1 MSGRLLPRHDQLACF
16 IGIRPEMAPGYSFCG
31 HLEANQP
38 SKLAENLKMVL
49 LGKVRE
55 GCSALLHFDAI
66 GQLNDRQ

>member
-16 IGIRPEMAPGYSFCG
+16 ISIRLEMAPGYLFCG

-38 SKLAENLKMVL
+38 SNLEENLKMVL

-55 GCSALLHFDAI
+55 WCSALLHFDDI
-66 GQLNDRQ
+66 GQLNYRQ